1 MEFIKYTKIYFLI
14 SLIVLVPGLIS
25 LIFIGLRPSID
36 FTGGSLIE
44 IQTRQPVSETQIR
57 QSVADADLDL
67 SSLVRSTDNSYLL
80 RLKPIDQSQ
89 HDSLLV
95 ALNTSYEGV
104 FSQRFE
110 TIGPTVGA
118 ELTKRA
124 VMAVSL
130 ASLAIIAYIAWSFRS
145 VPKPYSSWKFGIT
158 AIIALGHDL
167 LVVLGLFS
175 IFGHFFAV
183 EVDALFVTA
192 LLTVIGF
199 SVHDTI
205 VVFDR
210 IRENLGKQPHL
221 TFSQVADFSLTETLG
236 RSLNTSATVILTL
249 TSLLLF
255 GGSAI
260 RWFVI
265 ALLIGIVSGT
275 YSSIFNPTPLLVLW
289 TSRSKPVQK

>member
-199 SVHDTI
+199 SVHDTL

-210 IRENLGKQPHL
+210 IRQNLGKQPHL
-221 TFSQVADFSLTETLG
+221 TFSQVADFSLTEPLG

-275 YSSIFNPTPLLVLW
+275 YSSIFNATPLLVLW